1 MSREADDEDDDSDSP
16 LLLAA
21 DLPKLY
27 DYLSDHD
34 WAKLRATAEGQ
45 AEYADIHNRYSVL
58 SIASSSAPGAKAM
71 ARFYGKAA
79 GQVLRV
85 AMALHGIE
93 CYYSPDKARDRVTRS
108 TIIKAYD
115 FVELCAGWWRKY
127 WAKQNPVIKAS
138 GVMLKILELTK
149 EHGGSLTLGTYSRQ
163 ISQVRQLIKSEREI
177 NPQSK
182 PADVV
187 LGLCRALEDQGHGA
201 VEDAGRGGY
210 KFVLSTT
217 APAAKSPLTA
227 FGDADRVAEISAYKP
242 ERRADRE
249 QPKARQAQ
257 QATAQTTAATDAP
270 ITVAPIA
277 AAPVVGSMIEVTGLP
292 LPDGTVS
299 QDPVAYNA
307 NTMGCA
313 SVGSQATVIAIEN
326 HGGTSYAKVRF
337 EDSAPGGKYH
347 ADPVGYLPLTAIK
360 TLAAF

>member
-1 MSREADDEDDDSDSP
+1 
-16 LLLAA
+16 
-21 DLPKLY
+21 
-27 DYLSDHD
+27 
-34 WAKLRATAEGQ
+34 
-45 AEYADIHNRYSVL
+45 
-58 SIASSSAPGAKAM
+58 
-71 ARFYGKAA
+71 
-79 GQVLRV
+79 
-85 AMALHGIE
+85 
-93 CYYSPDKARDRVTRS
+93 
-108 TIIKAYD
+108 
-115 FVELCAGWWRKY
+115 
-127 WAKQNPVIKAS
+127 
-138 GVMLKILELTK
+138 MLKILELTK

-182 PADVV
+182 PAEVV
-187 LGLCRALEDQGHGA
+187 LGLCKALEDQGHGT

-210 KFVLSTT
+210 KFVLNDT

-257 QATAQTTAATDAP
+257 QATAQTGAP
-270 ITVAPIA
+270 ITAAPIA

-292 LPDGTVS
+292 LPDGTTS
-299 QDPVAYNA
+299 QAPVAYNA

-313 SVGSQATVIAIEN
+313 SVGSQATVIAIED

-347 ADPVGYLPLTAIK
+347 VDPVGYLPLAAIK

>member
-1 MSREADDEDDDSDSP
+1 
-16 LLLAA
+16 
-21 DLPKLY
+21 
-27 DYLSDHD
+27 
-34 WAKLRATAEGQ
+34 
-45 AEYADIHNRYSVL
+45 
-58 SIASSSAPGAKAM
+58 
-71 ARFYGKAA
+71 
-79 GQVLRV
+79 
-85 AMALHGIE
+85 
-93 CYYSPDKARDRVTRS
+93 
-108 TIIKAYD
+108 
-115 FVELCAGWWRKY
+115 
-127 WAKQNPVIKAS
+127 
-138 GVMLKILELTK
+138 
-149 EHGGSLTLGTYSRQ
+149 
-163 ISQVRQLIKSEREI
+163 
-177 NPQSK
+177 
-182 PADVV
+182 VV
-187 LGLCRALEDQGHGA
+187 LGLCKALEDQGHGT

-249 QPKARQAQ
+249 QPKARQVQQ
-257 QATAQTTAATDAP
+257 QAQTLAPTDAP
-270 ITVAPIA
+270 IAATPIA

-292 LPDGTVS
+292 LPDGTTS

-313 SVGSQATVIAIEN
+313 SVGSKATVIAIED